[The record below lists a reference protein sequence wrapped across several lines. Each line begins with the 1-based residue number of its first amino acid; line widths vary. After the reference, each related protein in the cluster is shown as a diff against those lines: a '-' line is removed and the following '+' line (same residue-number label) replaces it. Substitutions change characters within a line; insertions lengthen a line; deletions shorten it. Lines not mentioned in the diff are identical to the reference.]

1 MNLKTIAGIGVY
13 IAVLVAASIWV
24 GQQAYGWLPPQASA
38 ESMLID
44 DLFSLFSAIGTFIL
58 LGITGLVLY
67 TVVTQSV
74 SRFDTSDGPH
84 IEGNV
89 KLEIFWTAV
98 PLLLVF
104 FLAAYSYQTYQ
115 QMAVRGPMDL
125 VHLHHMPGTTPTA
138 YAADLEPEPVEEIE
152 VYAKQWA
159 WSFRYPDTG
168 VVSADLHLPVNK
180 RVRLLMTADEVIH
193 GFYVPAFRLKQD
205 IMPKRTTEFEF
216 TPVREGTYRLNDS
229 QFSGTYFATMTANV
243 VVESPDS
250 YRQWLASAAAQPAVP
265 AENPAY
271 SEYTNKRL
279 KRFGGWKTIAPAPP
293 PLVNALAEG

>member
-1 MNLKTIAGIGVY
+1 MNLKTIIGIGAYV
-13 IAVLVAASIWV
+13 AVLIAASLWV
-24 GQQAYGWLPPQASA
+24 GQQAYGWLPPQATA

-44 DLFSLFSAIGTFIL
+44 DLFSLFSTIGAFVL
-58 LGITGLVLY
+58 LGIAGVVLY
-67 TVVTQSV
+67 TVFTQSV

-84 IEGNV
+84 MEGNI
-89 KLEIFWTAV
+89 KLEIVWTAI

-104 FLAAYSYQTYQ
+104 FLAGYSYQTYQ

-125 VHLHHMPGTTPTA
+125 VHLHHLPGSTPTA
-138 YAADLEPEPVEEIE
+138 YAAEMETEPVEEVE

-159 WSFRYPDTG
+159 WTFRYPDTG
-168 VVSADLHLPVNK
+168 VVSSDLHLPVN
-180 RVRLLMTADEVIH
+180 RRIRLLMTADEVIH

-205 IMPKRTTEFEF
+205 IMPKRVTEFEF
-216 TPVREGTYRLNDS
+216 TPIREGTYRLNDS
-229 QFSGTYFATMTANV
+229 QFSGTYFAIMKANV
-243 VVESPDS
+243 VVESPES

-279 KRFGGWKTIAPAPP
+279 KRFGGWKTVEPATP
-293 PLVNALAEG
+293 PLVNAISES

>member
-13 IAVLVAASIWV
+13 VAVLVAASIWV

-38 ESMLID
+38 ESILID
-44 DLFSLFSAIGTFIL
+44 DLFSLFSAIGAFIL

-67 TVVTQSV
+67 TVLTQRV
-74 SRFDTSDGPH
+74 SRFDTGDGPH

-89 KLEIFWTAV
+89 KLEIFWTTV

-138 YAADLEPEPVEEIE
+138 YAADLEPEPVEEVE

-159 WSFRYPDTG
+159 WSFRYPDAD
-168 VVSADLHLPVNK
+168 VVSAELHLPVNK
-180 RVRLLMTADEVIH
+180 RVRLRMTADEVIH

-229 QFSGTYFATMTANV
+229 QFSGTYFAIMTANV

-271 SEYTNKRL
+271 SEYTNRQL
-279 KRFGGWKTIAPAPP
+279 KRFGGWKTIAPAAP

>member
-13 IAVLVAASIWV
+13 VAILVAASIWV

-44 DLFSLFSAIGTFIL
+44 DLFSLFSAIGAFIL

-67 TVVTQSV
+67 TVFTQSV

-84 IEGNV
+84 MEGNV

-138 YAADLEPEPVEEIE
+138 YAADLEPEPLEEVE

-159 WSFRYPDTG
+159 WSFRYPNAG

-180 RVRLLMTADEVIH
+180 RVRLRMTADEVIH

-229 QFSGTYFATMTANV
+229 QFSGTYFAIMTANV

-250 YRQWLASAAAQPAVP
+250 YRQWLASAAAQPVVP

-279 KRFGGWKTIAPAPP
+279 KRFGGWKTITPAPP